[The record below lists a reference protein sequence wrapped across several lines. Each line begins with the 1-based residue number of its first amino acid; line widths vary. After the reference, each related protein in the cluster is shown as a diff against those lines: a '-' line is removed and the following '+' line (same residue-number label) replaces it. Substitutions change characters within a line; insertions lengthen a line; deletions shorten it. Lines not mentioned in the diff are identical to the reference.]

1 MVPSTFPKGVPYV
14 AGKDKVAA
22 CTKHFD
28 GGTVKGVNENGLVI
42 DRHGLMSI
50 HMPAYYNSIIKGV
63 PPSRFL
69 IRAGTGRRCMPIVNL
84 SHISSRT
91 PSSSEDL
98 LSLIG
103 GRGLIESPTHP
114 MQSTRTV
121 QASIEAGTDMLM
133 VPHNYTE
140 FPDTLFNLVK
150 SKVIPM
156 SCIND
161 AVRRILRVKFQ
172 MGLFENLLADYSFAD
187 NWKPAHR
194 DLAREEAVT
203 LVLLKNGENVDSPVI
218 PLSKN
223 APKILVAGTHAD
235 NLSNQCGG

>member
-1 MVPSTFPKGVPYV
+1 MHANRELVTYFL
-14 AGKDKVAA
+14 KDTLK
-22 CTKHFD
+22 FRGFIISD
-28 GGTVKGVNENGLVI
+28 WRQGI
-42 DRHGLMSI
+42 DRI
-50 HMPAYYNSIIKGV
+50 TN
-63 PPSRFL
+63 PPHAKYTYS
-69 IRAGTGRRCMPIVNL
+69 
-84 SHISSRT
+84 
-91 PSSSEDL
+91 
-98 LSLIG
+98 
-103 GRGLIESPTHP
+103 
-114 MQSTRTV
+114 V